1 MTEEI
6 KGRLILRSTE
16 AAEDVKETTVDR
28 FPCVFR
34 QNESGEW
41 LIKYDDTKNG
51 SRVVIRLSKNKAEVL
66 RKGEQSGLMMKI
78 IPGKTTNSRVRTAM
92 GEFSV
97 DTKGVAVRHTLTGKG
112 GEVTLKYSHG
122 DMLTIS
128 MTITAVQQ

>member
-16 AAEDVKETTVDR
+16 AAKDVKETTVDR
-28 FPCVFR
+28 FSCVFR

-41 LIKYDDTKNG
+41 LIKYDDLKTDSK
-51 SRVVIRLSKNKAEVL
+51 VIIKLSKNKAEVL
-66 RKGEQSGLMMKI
+66 RKGQQSGLIMKI
-78 IPGKTTNSRVRTAM
+78 IPGKTTESRVRTAM

-97 DTKGVAVRHTLTGKG
+97 DTKGVAVKHTLTEMG

-122 DMLTIS
+122 DMLTIF
-128 MTITAVQQ
+128 MTITAAQQ